1 VTSFEVVDP
10 TTTAAW
16 AALEAQASRIR
27 ASSLTELFARDPGRV
42 EALSVEAAGIYL
54 DLSKNLLDQAILRDL
69 IELARQTGVEER
81 RDEMFAGARVNVSE
95 DRRVLHVAL
104 RIPADDEL
112 VIDDH
117 DVARDVHAVLD
128 QMGRFAD
135 AVRSGAWRGATGE
148 RISHIIN
155 VGIGGSSLGP
165 AMAAR
170 ALRRFSDAE
179 IEARFVSNVD
189 AANLEAAIS
198 GLEPATTLVIVSSK
212 TFTTL
217 ETMTNARL
225 LRDWV
230 THSLGEAS
238 VERHFVAVSTN
249 LEAVASF
256 GIDPANSF
264 AFWDFIGGRYS
275 MDSAIGLSTM
285 LLIGPERFGQLLA
298 GFHEVD
304 EHFLSAPIE
313 ANLPIL
319 LGLLRIWYS
328 VFLGAETLGVMPYA
342 EDLERLP
349 AYLQQLQ
356 MESNGK
362 RVDQRGRPVS
372 YPTGPIVWGEPGTNG
387 QHSFFQLLHQGTHL
401 IPIDLIGV
409 LMPLSDEQASHDL
422 LIANLLAQAEAL
434 AFGRSA
440 EAVAASGVPADQVP
454 FRSFPGN
461 RPSTLIL
468 LDELNPRGL
477 GALVALYEHDVFTQG
492 AVLGIDSFDQW
503 GVELGKSLATAL
515 AADITAPEL
524 SAGHDESTTRALERY
539 RALRRQW
546 A

>member
-1 VTSFEVVDP
+1 MTSFEVVDP

-170 ALRRFSDAE
+170 ALRRFSDAG